1 MLLSLLEV
9 KIWRKKVKMNK
20 ITGWEA
26 VVKALKTEEVK
37 YVFGMP
43 SSAKDLYDA
52 LYDEES
58 IEAIL
63 VRHEAAG
70 GFIAMSHALL
80 TRKPALCF
88 ASQGPGIANLMPA
101 MLEAF
106 ATCAP
111 VIAICPG
118 INGYNNGKGA
128 FQETDQIA
136 LMKPITKW
144 AFRVEHAEKIPW
156 AINRAFYLAMNGK
169 PGPIY
174 IEIPT
179 ELGRNKFEIPEYTKA
194 PEKIRSAGDYENI
207 KQAAQLLVHANKPL
221 IISGGGARHSKAH
234 EEIKELAELLGA
246 PIMTTPS
253 GRGIITED
261 HPLSFGQVGLYR
273 TRLGIDY
280 NEETDLMITVGSRNE
295 EFQTAAWKL
304 RPSNCKLIQIDI
316 DPFEINRNWI
326 PDVPVLGDAKLILQQ
341 IIKEVKENKKQIWKD
356 RFNENANKKHD
367 YEIEISK
374 ECEAN
379 EIPIKSKKVVYE
391 LNKVFGKNT
400 IITHENGLQDLWT
413 YYSPYYK
420 VLDLDGSVAPGE
432 QTCMGVGVMG
442 AIGAKL
448 ANPDKKVICVTGDGA
463 FQMYNQDVLTAV
475 QYNTP
480 ITWIILNSYSLG
492 WPKYGQKALGERYIV
507 TDFDAQPNFVQLANS
522 YSCYGE
528 LVDDPKQIR
537 MALERALKEN
547 QAGRSAILDIIIDP
561 EDVSEGFALYNNMK
575 K

>member
-1 MLLSLLEV
+1 
-9 KIWRKKVKMNK
+9 MNK

-26 VVKALKTEEVK
+26 VVEALKTENIK

-52 LYDEES
+52 LYDEPS

-70 GFIAMSHALL
+70 GFIAMSHSLL
-80 TRKPALCF
+80 TGKPSVCF

-101 MLEAF
+101 MLEAY

-118 INGYNNGKGA
+118 IDGYKNGKGA
-128 FQETDQIA
+128 FQETDQMA

-144 AFRVEHAEKIPW
+144 AFRVEYAEKIPW

-174 IEIPT
+174 LEIPT
-179 ELGRNKFEIPEYTKA
+179 EIGRGEFEIPQYVKA
-194 PEKIRSAGDYENI
+194 PEKIRTSGDLENI
-207 KQAAQLLVHANKPL
+207 KQAAQLLIKAQKPL
-221 IISGGGARHSKAH
+221 IISGGGARSSRAH
-234 EEIKELAELLGA
+234 EEIRELAELFGA
-246 PIMTTPS
+246 PVMTTPS

-273 TRLGIDY
+273 TRLGIQA
-280 NEETDLMITVGSRNE
+280 NNETDLMITIGSRNE

-304 RPSNCKLIQIDI
+304 RPDDCKFIQIDI
-316 DPFEINRNWI
+316 DPFEINRNWT
-326 PDVPVLGDAKLILQQ
+326 PDTAILGDAKLVLKQLL
-341 IIKEVKENKKQIWKD
+341 KEVKENKGHFWKD
-356 RFNENANKKHD
+356 RYKENASKKQE
-367 YEIEISK
+367 YEIEISQ
-374 ECEAN
+374 ECQAN
-379 EIPIKSKKVVYE
+379 ETPIKTKKVVFE

-420 VLDLDGSVAPGE
+420 VLDLDATVAPGE

-442 AIGAKL
+442 ALGAKL
-448 ANPDKKVICVTGDGA
+448 AHPDKKVVCVTGDGA

-475 QYNTP
+475 QYKTP
-480 ITWIILNSYSLG
+480 ITWVILNSYGLG

-507 TDFDAQPNFVQLANS
+507 TDFLAQPDFVQLAHS
-522 YSCYGE
+522 YGCYGE
-528 LVDDPKQIR
+528 RVEDPKDITG
-537 MALERALKEN
+537 ALERALGEN
-547 QAGRSAILDIIIDP
+547 QAGRSVILDIIIDS
-561 EDVSEGFALYNNMK
+561 EDVSQGFALYNNMK
-575 K
+575 SKG

>member
-1 MLLSLLEV
+1 M
-9 KIWRKKVKMNK
+9 KK

-26 VVKALKTEEVK
+26 VVKALKTENVK
-37 YVFGMP
+37 FVFGLP
-43 SSAKDLYDA
+43 SSPKDLYDA
-52 LYDEES
+52 LYDEAS
-58 IEAIL
+58 IKAIQ

-70 GFIAMSHALL
+70 GFMAMSHSLL
-80 TRKPALCF
+80 TGKPSLCF

-101 MLEAF
+101 ILEAL

-118 INGYNNGKGA
+118 IDGRKNGKGA

-144 AFRVEHAEKIPW
+144 AFRVEYAENIPW
-156 AINRAFYLAMNGK
+156 AINRAFNLAVNGK

-179 ELGRNKFEIPEYTKA
+179 EIGRGKFEIPDYIKST
-194 PEKIRSAGDYENI
+194 EKIRTCGDPKNI
-207 KQAAQLLVHANKPL
+207 EQAAQLLINAKNPL
-221 IISGGGARHSKAH
+221 IISGGGARHSRAH
-234 EEIKELAELLGA
+234 QEVKELAELLGV

-273 TRLGIDY
+273 TLIGIDA
-280 NEETDLMITVGSRNE
+280 NNNADLMITIGSRNE

-326 PDVPVLGDAKLILQQ
+326 ADVSILGDAKLILRQLL
-341 IIKEVKENKKQIWKD
+341 KVVKQNKIDVWENRYNEYSNKK
-356 RFNENANKKHD
+356 FA
-367 YEIEISK
+367 YELEVSK
-374 ECEAN
+374 ECELN
-379 EIPIKSKKVVYE
+379 ETPIKSKKVVYE

-400 IITHENGLQDLWT
+400 ILINENGSQDLWS

-420 VLDLDGSVAPGE
+420 VLDLNGNIAPGE
-432 QTCMGVGVMG
+432 QTCMGLGVMG

-448 ANPDKKVICVTGDGA
+448 ANPEMKVVCVTGDGA
-463 FQMYNQDVLTAV
+463 FQMYNQDIPTAV
-475 QYNTP
+475 QYDAP
-480 ITWIILNSYSLG
+480 ITWVILNTYSLG
-492 WPKYGQKALGERYIV
+492 WPKLGQKDLGERYIA
-507 TDFDAQPNFVQLANS
+507 TDFNAQPDFVQLAHS
-522 YSCYGE
+522 YGCYGE
-528 LVDDPKQIR
+528 LVDDPTNIAD
-537 MALERALKEN
+537 ALKRALSANNSGK
-547 QAGRSAILDIIIDP
+547 SAILNIIVDP
-561 EDVSEGFALYNNMK
+561 EDVSEGFVLYNKLK